1 MALLIDLFGYLSI
14 VLHGLTVTAQSMALG
29 AILFLALLARPPAP
43 MLGTPAEPILRGTV
57 RIAAWCA
64 AAMVLCEG
72 TTVAL
77 QTAVL
82 VGTID
87 LPVTDSLSPNFAIA
101 GLIKTTAATMILL
114 VERLRARPDT
124 SILNLRRFAEVE
136 IGIGITIFFAA
147 ASLTSVP
154 PAVDLTQDRAS
165 WQEIRERNMPQWPR
179 LTSPDQDKLALPA
192 LQEKLDAEAAQHT
205 APPQV
210 AFVPGSD
217 DLPPRNAADIA

>member
-29 AILFLALLARPPAP
+29 AILFLALLARPLAP

-57 RIAAWCA
+57 RIAAWSA

-87 LPVTDSLSPNFAIA
+87 LPVTDILSPNFAIA

-124 SILNLRRFAEVE
+124 SILSLRRFAEVE

-179 LTSPDQDKLALPA
+179 LTSPDHDKLALPA